1 MIRYFTPQN
10 LIFCFFLLFFVLI
23 DYRGYKEIKDTKIII
38 FDKELSFPFHINNS
52 KINISSEKKF
62 TKIAIIFGGYSDFSG
77 HDNRKYLIPS
87 TVKIDN
93 KNFSFNKKNFLNKSF
108 NYDLNNPN
116 DKLQIEISSEAVI
129 KKIIVYEKSN
139 NLLDFI
145 QFNYE
150 KLFINGLSFFFIP
163 IFLFIFL
170 ISLDYLVFKILYK
183 KSLYFQTIDQLPI
196 RLILFFVLYFVLLIF
211 FNNNFFFKLIFFLF
225 VFIGFIH
232 CLKNNVFNKMFED
245 TSSKIFFLGFIFFI
259 IFLYSKYLNLNLYIE
274 YASQFP
280 NNKYKGNFLNF
291 FVDSFYNF
299 GHANFINDYFF
310 LGANFKDYES
320 YLLDAKID
328 WGFRIPNLFSYSLV
342 GLLNFFQFKFL
353 IYHIITFFI
362 YFLMFFNL
370 FKFIKLRSKN
380 ITIIIY
386 LIIFYVGGITNNLI
400 FENIQYFFAIM
411 LTLIL
416 INNLNNK
423 PISLCTIFI
432 GVLTHPIFLVFF
444 LILVLFLIGKDFF
457 LKKNKKK
464 KISIFFLNLF
474 VISFIFYYL
483 FFTTIKIYFGFHPY
497 LNRFEILNLHTY
509 TFIFS
514 ILFNKVLFYGN
525 AFSNNFDFFSHTIIL
540 NVFLF
545 FFIVGKNLKMFINFL
560 FFIMVVLLLV
570 FVERNNALY
579 TSTSYNNLVFSTLSL
594 LLLISS
600 SQFIVLKKSNY
611 FIFLFYVIFNF
622 FYNFISPANLKYLI
636 IFNNYFEYLNIV
648 SIILIFIFF
657 GFFLVKCL
665 RNLKNL

>member
-1 MIRYFTPQN
+1 M
-10 LIFCFFLLFFVLI
+10 V
-23 DYRGYKEIKDTKIII
+23 
-38 FDKELSFPFHINNS
+38 SH
-52 KINISSEKKF
+52 
-62 TKIAIIFGGYSDFSG
+62 
-77 HDNRKYLIPS
+77 
-87 TVKIDN
+87 
-93 KNFSFNKKNFLNKSF
+93 
-108 NYDLNNPN
+108 
-116 DKLQIEISSEAVI
+116 
-129 KKIIVYEKSN
+129 
-139 NLLDFI
+139 
-145 QFNYE
+145 
-150 KLFINGLSFFFIP
+150 FFFIP

-196 RLILFFVLYFVLLIF
+196 RLILFFLLYFILLIF
-211 FNNNFFFKLIFFLF
+211 FKNNFFLKLIFFLF
-225 VFIGFIH
+225 VFTGFIH

-245 TSSKIFFLGFIFFI
+245 LSSKIYFFGFIFFI
-259 IFLYSKYLNLNLYIE
+259 IFLYTKYVNLNLYIE

-299 GHANFINDYFF
+299 GHANFINDYLFH
-310 LGANFKDYES
+310 GANFRDYES

-353 IYHIITFFI
+353 IYHIISFFI

-370 FKFIKLRSKN
+370 FKFIKLKSKN
-380 ITIIIY
+380 ITIIIC

-423 PISLCTIFI
+423 PASLCVIFI

-444 LILVLFLIGKDFF
+444 LTLVLFLLIKDFF
-457 LKKNKKK
+457 LEKNKKP
-464 KISIFFLNLF
+464 KISIYFLNLF
-474 VISFIFYYL
+474 IISFVFYYL
-483 FFTTIKIYFGFHPY
+483 FFTISKIYFGFHPY

-509 TFIFS
+509 AFIFS

-525 AFSNNFDFFSHTIIL
+525 AFSNSFDFFSHTIIV
-540 NVFLF
+540 NVFLYF
-545 FFIVGKNLKMFINFL
+545 LIIKKNLKMLINFL
-560 FFIMVVLLLV
+560 FFTMVVLLLV

-579 TSTSYNNLVFSTLSL
+579 TSPSYNNLVFSTLSL

-600 SQFIVLKKSNY
+600 SQFIVSKKSNY
-611 FIFLFYVIFNF
+611 FIFLFYIIFNF
-622 FYNFISPANLKYLI
+622 FYNFISPANLKYFI
-636 IFNNYFEYLNIV
+636 YFNNYFEYFNIV
-648 SIILIFIFF
+648 CIILIFILF
-657 GFFLVKCL
+657 GFFVSQMLK
-665 RNLKNL
+665 NLKN